1 MLTMA
6 RGGLVVDWEGTSG
19 AGQGEQMLD
28 HGSLPPW
35 HAPGHDKR
43 WRFGPFMAAGGF
55 IGGCIGGFI
64 DGCQWWCAAQPPLVQ
79 VVSVWLVQINGASR
93 LPFCG
98 QVVVCPACSCKQ

>member
-79 VVSVWLVQINGASR
+79 VVSVWLVQWGFKIAILQS
-93 LPFCG
+93 
-98 QVVVCPACSCKQ
+98 SCCVPGMFMQTMK